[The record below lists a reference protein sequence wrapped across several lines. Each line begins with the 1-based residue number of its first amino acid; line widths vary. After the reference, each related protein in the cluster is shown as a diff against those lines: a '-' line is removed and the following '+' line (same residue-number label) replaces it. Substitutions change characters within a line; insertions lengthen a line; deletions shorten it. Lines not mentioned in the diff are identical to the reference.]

1 MNAPTDFIGNPASR
15 AAYATE
21 QDVIAG
27 CIADPERL
35 TRVTLEPRHFAF
47 GPNRDLWTLLLAMQ
61 AEGEPIDSVTLAQ
74 RCEESGKRE
83 CIGYLFELMANF
95 IDSNWDYKAQQ
106 VFKRSARTDFWAS
119 VERAVE
125 ARDEAGI
132 VAAAE
137 AITSLRAPGSRRAVQ
152 ADVALA
158 YQSMRD
164 EWAAEKL
171 RPQLTWGLPKL
182 DKAFRPMQPTRLY
195 VAAAR
200 PGGGK
205 TALAVNVA
213 LANARAGR
221 RVGFISIEMSMEEL
235 SMRLLCAISGRPEEW
250 VRGDDPQIP
259 LGDVRT
265 IDDAKKELISLPII
279 INDQTPMSLPQ
290 LQTWSRSLVQRQGC
304 ELLIVDYIQ
313 KVAGQAKERRDRVS
327 DTAEALKD
335 IARQHKV
342 PVLALAQLRRD
353 ADGRRPTLSDLGDSS
368 AIEKEADLVMALH
381 REPVKDPNETNNVT
395 EILGLK
401 NRHGPGDLRVLSVFR
416 GECYRFESYEG
427 RYAP

>member
-1 MNAPTDFIGNPASR
+1 VNAAIDFIGNPATK
-15 AAYATE
+15 AMYAME

-35 TRVTLEPRHFAF
+35 GKVDLNPVHFTF
-47 GPNRDLWTLLLAMQ
+47 GPNRDLWAMLLGMQ
-61 AEGEPIDSVTLAQ
+61 AEGEPIDAVTLAA

-83 CIGYLFELMANF
+83 CIPYLFELVANF
-95 IDSNWDYKAQQ
+95 IDANWEHKAERVYKSS
-106 VFKRSARTDFWAS
+106 KRADFWAS
-119 VERAVE
+119 VEHAVE
-125 ARDEAGI
+125 TRDEATI

-137 AITSLRAPGSRRAVQ
+137 AITQMRAPGSRRAVQ
-152 ADVALA
+152 ADVGIA

-164 EWAAEKL
+164 EWAAARL
-171 RPQLTWGLPKL
+171 RTQLTWGLKGL
-182 DKAFRPMQPTRLY
+182 DKAFKPMQPTRLY

-221 RVGFISIEMSMEEL
+221 KVGFISIEMSMEEL
-235 SMRLLCAISGRPEEW
+235 TARMLCAISGRPEEW
-250 VRGDDPQIP
+250 IRGDDPQIP
-259 LGDVRT
+259 LGDIRT
-265 IDDAKKELISLPII
+265 IDEARKELVGLPII

-290 LQTWSRSLVQRQGC
+290 LQTWARSLVQRQGC

-313 KVAGQAKERRDRVS
+313 KVTGTAKERRDRVS

-342 PVLALAQLRRD
+342 PVFALAQLRRD
-353 ADGRRPTLSDLGDSS
+353 AEGRRPTMSDLGDSS
-368 AIEKEADLVMALH
+368 AIEKEADLIMALH
-381 REPVKDPNETNNVT
+381 REPAKDENVTNNVT

-416 GECYRFESYEG
+416 GECYRFEGYEG
-427 RYAP
+427 RCGG

>member
-1 MNAPTDFIGNPASR
+1 MNAALDFIGNPATK
-15 AAYATE
+15 AMYAME

-35 TRVTLEPRHFAF
+35 TKVALDPKHFTF
-47 GPNRDLWTLLLAMQ
+47 GPNRDLWSLLLGMQ
-61 AEGEPIDSVTLAQ
+61 AEGEPIDSVTLAA
-74 RCEESGKRE
+74 RCEESSKRE
-83 CIGYLFELMANF
+83 CIPYLFELVGNF
-95 IDSNWDYKAQQ
+95 IDSNWEHKAERVYKAS
-106 VFKRSARTDFWAS
+106 KRADFWS
-119 VERAVE
+119 LVERAVE

-132 VAAAE
+132 VGAAE
-137 AITSLRAPGSRRAVQ
+137 AITQMRAPGSRRAVQ
-152 ADVALA
+152 ADVAIA

-164 EWAAEKL
+164 EWAAAKL
-171 RPQLTWGLPKL
+171 RPQLTWGIKGL
-182 DKAFRPMQPTRLY
+182 DKAFKPMQPTRLY

-213 LANARAGR
+213 LANARAGK
-221 RVGFISIEMSMEEL
+221 RVGFVSIEMSMEEL
-235 SMRLLCAISGRPEEW
+235 SLRLLCAISGRPEEW
-250 VRGDDPQIP
+250 VRGDDPQMP

-265 IDDAKKELISLPII
+265 IDEAKRELISLPII

-304 ELLIVDYIQ
+304 ELLIVDYLQ
-313 KVAGQAKERRDRVS
+313 KVTGVAKERRDRVS

-353 ADGRRPTLSDLGDSS
+353 AEGRRPTLSDLGDSS
-368 AIEKEADLVMALH
+368 AIEKEADVVMALH
-381 REPVKDPNETNNVT
+381 REVSKDPTVTNNVT

-416 GECYRFESYEG
+416 GECYRFEAYEG
-427 RYAP
+427 RYES